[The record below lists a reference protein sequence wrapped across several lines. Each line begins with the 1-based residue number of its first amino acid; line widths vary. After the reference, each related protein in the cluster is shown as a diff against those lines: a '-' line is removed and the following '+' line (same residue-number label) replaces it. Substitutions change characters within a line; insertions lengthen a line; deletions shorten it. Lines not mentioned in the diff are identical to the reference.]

1 MTKKIMKKDINK
13 KEAFQPDIKNLISS
27 LYTAILYN
35 LGEVSVEG
43 VSNIQVNLRTARFNL
58 DMLRVLEK
66 KTAGNLSEEERDFLK
81 KTMGSAEIKIKRHGN
96 ETES

>member
-66 KTAGNLSEEERDFLK
+66 KTAGNLSEEEKDFLK
-81 KTMGSAEIKIKRHGN
+81 KTMESAEIKIKRHGN